1 MRDDAATQQG
11 ASAGFAP
18 GADLPVVDTGP
29 LTLAD
34 FVRWA
39 GYQEN
44 WITLHYDPAAAGER
58 LGQPDA
64 IQSGHHRT
72 ALLAR
77 MVTDWLGSR
86 GWLRRLEV
94 RHAGLV
100 RAGDTVRCEGRVRRV
115 GASPQGV
122 TTVEVD
128 LWAVGRDGR
137 RVSEGAAL
145 VDVGITE

>member
-1 MRDDAATQQG
+1 MTDDVATRPG
-11 ASAGFAP
+11 ASAGFVE
-18 GADLPVVDTGP
+18 GAELPVVDTGP
-29 LTLAD
+29 LTLPD

-44 WITLHYDPAAAGER
+44 WIKLHYDASFADER
-58 LGQPDA
+58 LGQPGV

-72 ALLAR
+72 ALMTR

-94 RHAGLV
+94 RHTGPV
-100 RAGDTVRCEGRVRRV
+100 RVGDAVRCEGRVRQIGR
-115 GASPQGV
+115 SPQGM

-128 LWAVGRDGR
+128 LWAIRQDGC
-137 RVSEGAAL
+137 RVSEGAA
-145 VDVGITE
+145 VVEVGA